1 MQIDVVIDV
10 VCPWCFVGK
19 RQLDRALE
27 MRPGVVTSVRY
38 LPYQL
43 SAETPAEGV
52 DRNEYYEK
60 KFGNSPQFQA
70 ARQHLRT
77 LGEALGIQFD
87 FESEC
92 RIANTLDAHRL
103 LRWGYGAGVQPQLAD
118 ALMKAYFED
127 CEFLGDRELLASI
140 AGRVGMNENLV
151 RELLATDRDKAET
164 QNDIMQVQ
172 RMGVSGVPL
181 YILDQRVGL
190 SGAQGEATIADAID
204 RVSAGE

>member
-118 ALMKAYFED
+118 A
-127 CEFLGDRELLASI
+127 
-140 AGRVGMNENLV
+140 
-151 RELLATDRDKAET
+151 
-164 QNDIMQVQ
+164 
-172 RMGVSGVPL
+172 
-181 YILDQRVGL
+181 
-190 SGAQGEATIADAID
+190 
-204 RVSAGE
+204 

>member
-1 MQIDVVIDV
+1 
-10 VCPWCFVGK
+10 
-19 RQLDRALE
+19 
-27 MRPGVVTSVRY
+27 
-38 LPYQL
+38 
-43 SAETPAEGV
+43 
-52 DRNEYYEK
+52 
-60 KFGNSPQFQA
+60 
-70 ARQHLRT
+70 
-77 LGEALGIQFD
+77 
-87 FESEC
+87 
-92 RIANTLDAHRL
+92 
-103 LRWGYGAGVQPQLAD
+103 
-118 ALMKAYFED
+118 MKAYFED

-140 AGRVGMNENLV
+140 AGRVGMDENLV